1 MSTEYPKDEFDLAGE
16 DMPVGIHRPVPSR
29 WRAVWPFLLLLVVV
43 PLLGW
48 GASHLLVKDDSSDE
62 VAQSVLS
69 AQSGEESGAQSGE
82 RSGVDVAQS
91 DAAQSV
97 REQDSAPAPQPAA
110 EPEPQVKHDVAIS
123 VLNGKG
129 VPGLAAEKAG
139 VLGGVGFTNTSTG
152 NANEWQTQVATVFYN
167 GDDLADT
174 AKAVG
179 EALEITEVRS
189 ETQAVQPG
197 QIVVILR

>member
-16 DMPVGIHRPVPSR
+16 DMPVGMHRPVPSR

-97 REQDSAPAPQPAA
+97 REQDSAPVPQPAA

-129 VPGLAAEKAG
+129 VPGLAAQKAG

-152 NANEWQTQVATVFYN
+152 NATEWQTQVATVFYN

-197 QIVVILR
+197 QIVVILK